1 MPATLSA
8 EGRYEKLKERRQTF
22 LARARDAARVTLPFL
37 IRESD
42 GPPSGTDIYPTPF
55 QSVGARGVNNL
66 AAKLLLALFPPGA
79 AFFRMTLDPSV
90 AAEIVNSGEEGEI
103 DAIETGL
110 VLYENLIMDRFESSN
125 SRPVLNQTLK
135 HLIVAGNALLQTLK
149 DGRLRMHPLTD
160 YVVSRDNEGTVIQ
173 IIFREGFARA
183 TLPEAARDIV
193 KHAPQPEESVDDD
206 NIWIYTRA
214 YRDSGA
220 KVWVSYQ
227 ELAGIEIPNTR
238 FKTRLDTPPYL
249 ALRWNIADG
258 EDYGRGICEEFLGD
272 LQSLESLSQSI
283 VEFAAAAAKILF
295 LVDETGMTEKRDIE
309 YAPSGSIVDGRAE
322 DVTVLQLEKF
332 ADFQVAKEVQSE
344 ITTRLEQSFLLNSSI
359 QRQAERV
366 TAEEI
371 RFMAG
376 ELEQALGGV
385 YSTLSQELQRPLVK
399 VIEAALRRTGDLP
412 KLGKKVQPTIVTGLE
427 GLGRQGDL
435 LKLDLLVSGIAQS
448 FGPQAVAENLNIGS
462 YITRR
467 AAALSV
473 DIDGIVKTDEQK
485 AEEQQAAVA
494 AQANQA
500 SIGPAITQ
508 AGGLAQTIASQ
519 PATTQEEA

>member
-1 MPATLSA
+1 M
-8 EGRYEKLKERRQTF
+8 
-22 LARARDAARVTLPFL
+22 
-37 IRESD
+37 
-42 GPPSGTDIYPTPF
+42 
-55 QSVGARGVNNL
+55 
-66 AAKLLLALFPPGA
+66 
-79 AFFRMTLDPSV
+79 
-90 AAEIVNSGEEGEI
+90 
-103 DAIETGL
+103 
-110 VLYENLIMDRFESSN
+110 
-125 SRPVLNQTLK
+125 
-135 HLIVAGNALLQTLK
+135 
-149 DGRLRMHPLTD
+149 
-160 YVVSRDNEGTVIQ
+160 
-173 IIFREGFARA
+173 
-183 TLPEAARDIV
+183 
-193 KHAPQPEESVDDD
+193 
-206 NIWIYTRA
+206 
-214 YRDSGA
+214 
-220 KVWVSYQ
+220 
-227 ELAGIEIPNTR
+227 AGIEIPDTR

-309 YAPSGSIVDGRAE
+309 YAPSGAIVDGRAE

-332 ADFQVAKEVQSE
+332 ADFQVAKDVQSE
-344 ITTRLEQSFLLNSSI
+344 ITVRLEQSFLLNSSI

-399 VIEAALRRTGDLP
+399 VIEAALRRSGDLP
-412 KLGKKVQPTIVTGLE
+412 KLKNVQPTIVTGLE

-435 LKLDLLVSGIAQS
+435 MKLDLLIDGISQA
-448 FGPQAVAENLNIGS
+448 FGPEAVSQNINVNS
-462 YITRR
+462 YVTRR
-467 AAALSV
+467 AAALGL
-473 DIDGIVKTDEQK
+473 DIDGIVKTEEQK
-485 AEEQQAAVA
+485 QEDQQAAAA

-500 SIGPAITQ
+500 AIGPAITQ